1 MLKKSVFW
9 IKLLNDVSAEWFDN
23 NKKYTLVMHFSILQ
37 QHPEYSNTFLIF
49 DAYHVQ
55 HSLQTD
61 LNDGLLFT
69 HLELQLWCSWNE
81 KRAFS
86 KIYAYEQAY
95 SLTAALWQRFYNG
108 CQLKVC
114 FCLQCHLSLKITLC
128 NWSRQLLETETHLI
142 WDFIVILFLLIHVT
156 Q

>member
-1 MLKKSVFW
+1 M
-9 IKLLNDVSAEWFDN
+9 
-23 NKKYTLVMHFSILQ
+23 
-37 QHPEYSNTFLIF
+37 TFLQSDLTTTKIALFALLHSATTPWIF
-49 DAYHVQ
+49 KYI
-55 HSLQTD
+55 SYIWCLSRST
-61 LNDGLLFT
+61 LFT
-69 HLELQLWCSWNE
+69 DRSERRAFVYTFRASIMVLMKW
-81 KRAFS
+81 KIMARAFS